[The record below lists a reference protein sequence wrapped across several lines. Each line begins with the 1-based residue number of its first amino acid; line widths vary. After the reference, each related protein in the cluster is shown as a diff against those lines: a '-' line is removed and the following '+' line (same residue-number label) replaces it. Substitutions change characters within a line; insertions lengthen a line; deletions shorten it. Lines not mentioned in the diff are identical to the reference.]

1 MNHVLATIAESGMLT
16 TPTPV
21 ALATGHVNHA
31 SALFGI
37 YVVDA
42 DKEGIN
48 KLEAIQAIAN
58 AGLSYVEFS
67 ASFKKAQEMADSADK
82 ANGFVK
88 PDGAK
93 GQECYGPKRRLL
105 NQRGSEAKRLFGVFK
120 RNPAILAEKGYWQ
133 ALEAARS
140 WLEQTA
146 TTWDGDKALSK
157 DEKADKH
164 ASSVRT
170 GARAAAMDANPQKKD
185 ESDADY
191 LLRVRELMV
200 AAVDAAESDEFNKGV
215 KALYDS
221 LTKKHNANMLAGV
234 FQMMLENMDTESL
247 EATQAWIQEDLVC
260 RIVESA
266 QVK

>member
-88 PDGAK
+88 PEGAK
-93 GQECYGPKRRLL
+93 GQENYGPKRRLL

-140 WLEQTA
+140 WLEEQA
-146 TTWDGDKALSK
+146 QTWDGDKTLSK

-170 GARAAAMDANPQKKD
+170 GARAQVMDTHPQLKD
-185 ESDADY
+185 ETDEAY
-191 LLRVRELMV
+191 LMRVRDLM
-200 AAVDAAESDEFNKGV
+200 ADAVEAAETAEFNKGV
-215 KALYDS
+215 KTLFDS
-221 LTKKHNANMLAGV
+221 LTKKHTQETLYGV
-234 FQMMLENMDTESL
+234 MQMMLDNMGDEAL
-247 EATQAWIQEDLVC
+247 NATQMWIQEE
-260 RIVESA
+260 IVTRSQPE
-266 QVK
+266 

>member
-1 MNHVLATIAESGMLT
+1 MSAIATIAASGLSQIAA
-16 TPTPV
+16 PV
-21 ALATGHVNHA
+21 ALAVGHMNHA

-67 ASFKKAQEMADSADK
+67 AQFKKAQEMADSADK

-88 PDGAK
+88 PEGAK
-93 GQECYGPKRRLL
+93 GAENYGPKRRLL

-140 WLEQTA
+140 WLEDQA
-146 TTWDGDKALSK
+146 QTWDGDKALSK

-191 LLRVRELMV
+191 LLRVRELMA

-215 KALYDS
+215 KSLYDS
-221 LTKKHNANMLAGV
+221 LMKKHNQAMLSGV
-234 FQMMLENMDTESL
+234 MQMMLESMDDDSL
-247 EATQAWIQEDLVC
+247 NALQSWIQEEIVC
-260 RIVESA
+260 RIVET
-266 QVK
+266 K